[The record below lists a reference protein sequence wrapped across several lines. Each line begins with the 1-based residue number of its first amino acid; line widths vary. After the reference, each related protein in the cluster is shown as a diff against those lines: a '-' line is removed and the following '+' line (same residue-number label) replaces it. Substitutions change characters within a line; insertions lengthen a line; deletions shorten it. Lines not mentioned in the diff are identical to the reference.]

1 MNTEER
7 TRSRWPLP
15 QRSATDRKLG
25 GVAGGLGRA
34 WNVDPIL
41 IRVAFV
47 VLALFGGSGVLL
59 YCAGWL
65 TMRGD
70 GDEASAIEALAGRGR
85 SSVSPALAV
94 VLIVVGLISM
104 GSIFS
109 WGIPFWPVLVGAIIL
124 TVVLSQRRHG
134 CRGHRDA
141 SQWADEFADRVS
153 RWGQNVGDRAAR
165 WGQNVGTRADGW
177 FGGGS
182 ATAAPGTERD
192 AASGAGASG
201 AAPAGAPGTGPHAA
215 TAAAP
220 GATPSAMPGAAPGAM
235 PGAAPGATP
244 GAAPGTEPGP
254 ATTTQAP
261 DTPPDPEDLLSDGR
275 TPPAWDPLGAAPFAW
290 DLPEPSPAPGEA
302 DPDTQDTPG
311 RRHAP
316 GSAIARIFLGVALII
331 GSVLGSGVAAGWW
344 HLAWST
350 VTGIALGVIGVG
362 LALAALRGRGGR
374 MLIGHGIFLAVLTLA
389 LSVSGLSGTSGY
401 GQQTWTPTSVDAVAD
416 SYYWNAGQATL
427 DLSGITVPPGETV
440 RTDVT
445 IGGGQVTVLLPA
457 DTTID
462 ASCSATVGQVDCLGR
477 ELSGVRTE
485 YHADLPGSGRHG
497 VIDIDIHSNAGQAVA
512 RTHE

>member
-1 MNTEER
+1 MNTDER

-85 SSVSPALAV
+85 SSVSPALTV
-94 VLIVVGLISM
+94 VLIVVGLASM

-124 TVVLSQRRHG
+124 TVLLSQRRHG
-134 CRGHRDA
+134 CRGHQDA
-141 SQWADEFADRVS
+141 SQWADDFADRAA
-153 RWGQNVGDRAAR
+153 RWGRDFGDRAAR

-182 ATAAPGTERD
+182 ATTAPGAERTTAPGTTPT
-192 AASGAGASG
+192 
-201 AAPAGAPGTGPHAA
+201 AAPAAGPHAT
-215 TAAAP
+215 TAA
-220 GATPSAMPGAAPGAM
+220 TPGAM
-235 PGAAPGATP
+235 AGAAP

-254 ATTTQAP
+254 ATATQTP
-261 DTPPDPEDLLSDGR
+261 ETPPDPEDLLSDGR

-290 DLPEPSPAPGEA
+290 DLPEPSPAPGDAE
-302 DPDTQDTPG
+302 PDTQDAPG

-331 GSVLGSGVAAGWW
+331 GSVLGAGVAADWW
-344 HLAWST
+344 HLPWST
-350 VTGIALGVIGVG
+350 VTGIALGIIGVG

-374 MLIGHGIFLAVLTLA
+374 MLIGHGIFLAVLTLV

-401 GQQTWTPTSVDAVAD
+401 GQQTWTPTSVDTVAD

-445 IGGGQVTVLLPA
+445 VGGGQVTVLLPA
-457 DTTID
+457 DTSID
-462 ASCSATVGQVDCLGR
+462 AHCSVTVGHVDCLGQQS
-477 ELSGVRTE
+477 SGVRAE
-485 YHADLPGSGRHG
+485 YHANRPGNSRHG

>member
-70 GDEASAIEALAGRGR
+70 GDDVSAIEALAGRGR

-94 VLIVVGLISM
+94 VLIVVGLASM

-124 TVVLSQRRHG
+124 TVVLSHRN
-134 CRGHRDA
+134 RGACAHRGPGRDPSA
-141 SQWADEFADRVS
+141 WADDFADRVA
-153 RWGQNVGDRAAR
+153 RWGADVGDRAAR
-165 WGQNVGTRADGW
+165 WGRDVGTRQGSW

-182 ATAAPGTERD
+182 AT
-192 AASGAGASG
+192 
-201 AAPAGAPGTGPHAA
+201 H
-215 TAAAP
+215 AP
-220 GATPSAMPGAAPGAM
+220 GAEGHAE
-235 PGAAPGATP
+235 P
-244 GAAPGTEPGP
+244 GAAPGTSPRTGGHSSEAAPQTGGQSGGAAP
-254 ATTTQAP
+254 QTNVTAPETGDFATQTAATEAP
-261 DTPPDPEDLLSDGR
+261 NPEDLLSDGR

-290 DLPEPSPAPGEA
+290 DLPEPSPAPGGDTAA
-302 DPDTQDTPG
+302 DVDSNGAAD

-316 GSAIARIFLGVALII
+316 GSAIGRIFLGLALIVGAI
-331 GSVLGSGVAAGWW
+331 IAAGVATGWW
-344 HLAWST
+344 HLPWSA
-350 VTGIALGVIGVG
+350 VTGITLGILAVGLGV
-362 LALAALRGRGGR
+362 AALRGRGGR
-374 MLIGHGIFLAVLTLA
+374 MLIGHGVFLAVLTLV
-389 LSVSGLSGTSGY
+389 LSVSGLNGTSGY
-401 GQQTWTPTSVDAVAD
+401 GQQTWTPNSLDAVAD

-427 DLSGITVPPGETV
+427 DLSGLSVPPGETV

-445 IGGGQVTVLLPA
+445 IGGGQITVLLPA

-462 ASCSATVGQVDCLGR
+462 ARCSVTVGQVDCLGQQG
-477 ELSGVRTE
+477 SGVRAE
-485 YHADLPGSGRHG
+485 YQADRSGSSRHG

-512 RTHE
+512 KTHE

>member
-1 MNTEER
+1 MNTDER

-94 VLIVVGLISM
+94 VLIVVGLVSM

-182 ATAAPGTERD
+182 AM
-192 AASGAGASG
+192 
-201 AAPAGAPGTGPHAA
+201 
-215 TAAAP
+215 P
-220 GATPSAMPGAAPGAM
+220 GATPGAAPGAM
-235 PGAAPGATP
+235 PGV
-244 GAAPGTEPGP
+244 APGTEPGP
-254 ATTTQAP
+254 ATQAP

-350 VTGIALGVIGVG
+350 VTGIALGIIGVG

-462 ASCSATVGQVDCLGR
+462 ASCSATVGQVDCLGQQ
-477 ELSGVRTE
+477 LSGLRTE

-497 VIDIDIHSNAGQAVA
+497 AIDIDIHSNAGQAVA